1 MEIGDFRP
9 KIFVSESLRVT
20 PQGLLE
26 DHRRGG
32 VNDWLWIS
40 HAVCLHAGTGTSLC
54 LCEVSTE
61 CRSNK

>member
-26 DHRRGG
+26 DHRHGG
-32 VNDWLWIS
+32 VNDWL
-40 HAVCLHAGTGTSLC
+40 
-54 LCEVSTE
+54 
-61 CRSNK
+61 